1 MSYDVYAYL
10 IYLPIIFFITVRVGW
25 LFYTHG
31 EIYILAL
38 FKAEVHFTH
47 ALNNMLLTGYYLI
60 NLGYAAYT
68 LKYWEPISSMHEVV
82 SSVAK
87 YAGTIILLLAIMHYI
102 NLAAIMWLGKSQV
115 PVRRSSKTR
124 SDSGLNSKTE
134 NHGKLPNS

>member
-38 FKAEVHFTH
+38 FKGDVHFTK

-60 NLGYAAYT
+60 NLGYATYT
-68 LKYWEPISSMHEVV
+68 LKYWEPISSIQEVV
-82 SSVAK
+82 STVAK
-87 YAGTIILLLAIMHYI
+87 YSGTIILLLAIMHYF
-102 NLAAIMWLGKSQV
+102 NLAAIVWLGKSQV
-115 PVRRSSKTR
+115 HIHQSSTAGNEG
-124 SDSGLNSKTE
+124 GLNFKTE